1 MKNKIKKIAYGAV
14 SAGILAPALAWAQW
28 GSEGMGNAG
37 AAELPTGTIWDIVGN
52 LMKWLLGL
60 VGFIGIIGFAIAGVL
75 YLTAAG
81 DEDRIGKAKNAM
93 LFSIIGVIVALVGFV
108 AIQAIQTWL
117 GGSGTQF

>member
-28 GSEGMGNAG
+28 SEGLNNAQAG
-37 AAELPTGTIWDIVGN
+37 ELPEGTIWDIVGN

-60 VGFIGIIGFAIAGVL
+60 VGFVGVIGFAIAGVL

-81 DEDRIGKAKNAM
+81 DEDKIGKAKNAM
-93 LFSIIGVIVALVGFV
+93 LYSIIGVIVALVGFV
-108 AIQAIQTWL
+108 AIQAIQAWL
-117 GGSGTQF
+117 SGGTNTQF

>member
-28 GSEGMGNAG
+28 NKDEVNTSAT
-37 AAELPTGTIWDIVGN
+37 LPSGTIENIVVN

-81 DEDRIGKAKNAM
+81 DEDKIGKAKNAM
-93 LFSIIGVIVALVGFV
+93 LYSIIGVIVALVGFV
-108 AIQAIQTWL
+108 AIQAIETWL
-117 GGSGTQF
+117 KGSSTAF